1 MAGAPSVTGRE
12 RLGDLLTRWG
22 LDPVAG
28 LQLVGTRRLPATPI
42 DPTVALVVLPEP
54 RAPAEEADGGFAPA
68 VAPGRHARPADPLAT
83 LRALYPHD
91 HPVRRAGGPDAT
103 VGELSASDLAAPLL
117 LAAVPPLAAPAS
129 PHALPWIAARLRA
142 PDGCPWDAE
151 QDHGTLRHHLLEETY
166 EVYDALAAGSTPGL
180 AEELGD
186 LLLQVVLHAQYA
198 AERGVF
204 DLSDVYRAIGQKVI
218 RRHPHVFGEA
228 RASTAAEVARNW
240 ERIKGAERNEKET
253 PDEGPLAGIS
263 LSLPALAASQEMQG
277 RAASL
282 GYDWPDLEGVIDKI
296 GEEAAEL
303 LEADDQAA
311 RAEEFGD
318 LLLVIVNLGRK
329 LGIDA
334 EAALRA
340 GNAKFRRRFE
350 GVLAIARERGLE
362 LERLTLDELDEL
374 WDAVKERE
382 REVNA

>member
-1 MAGAPSVTGRE
+1 MAGAPSATGRQ
-12 RLGDLLTRWG
+12 RLGELLARWG

-28 LQLVGTRRLPATPI
+28 LQLVGARRLPPTPI

-54 RAPAEEADGGFAPA
+54 DAPAEEADGGFAPA
-68 VAPGRHARPADPLAT
+68 VAPGRHARPADPLVT

-91 HPVRRAGGPDAT
+91 HPVRRAGGPDTT
-103 VGELSASDLAAPLL
+103 VGELSAADLAAPLL

-204 DLSDVYRAIGQKVI
+204 DLSDVYRAIGRKVI
-218 RRHPHVFGEA
+218 RRHPHVFGDV

-240 ERIKGAERNEKET
+240 ERIKGAERGEREA

-303 LEADDQAA
+303 LEAGDQAA

-374 WDAVKERE
+374 WDVVKQRE
-382 REVNA
+382 REVKA